1 MYLVKGTVKK
11 VFMEKVGQ
19 YVTRYPWIIATLVV
33 LITAGALMEAVFD
46 PMEQSFDNEDFL
58 PDMEVAQ
65 AWGDYQDTFTTSYY
79 FFSVIRDSDGDVIT
93 KENFLDMVSLTE
105 SIKQSPTFQR
115 WNDTSISGSNP
126 VSPAN
131 GMYSMWESTYDAETI
146 IYTGV
151 LLSDI
156 TGDTEALF
164 ENASDMTSL
173 LDIDGTPDLFD
184 LDSTMESVSS
194 NIETLLE
201 AISSSPVDER
211 VFYPD
216 ASAYYESMGSDQ
228 ELKDELSYLLRYN
241 ITGEEVGKGIIRSQT
256 FYGTADSTVSELD
269 DTVGSIDRI
278 LSDPYFEYPDIKAG
292 LISLRADILDI
303 RGEIKEKMELAEKD
317 GNPIMMGLISQ
328 DYNMAAFAVNFYL
341 TEDFDPENEALS
353 AKGCL
358 VMVYLNYT
366 LNDMVE
372 EDQDRLLEIEGNL
385 SDVVWSKDRA
395 SSLSIHPLGL
405 ERMSERINE
414 ANDETMS
421 ILLPAAAGVVIII
434 LSIIY
439 RNVTDVVL
447 NLAGLTMA
455 IIWMYGL
462 GSLLGYSSNPMMTTV
477 PVLLVGLGIDYG
489 IHLTM
494 RYREEVR
501 SGKEVR
507 AALRG
512 MSGSVGVAL
521 LLATFTTVLAFASNI
536 ASPISLMIQF
546 GVLTAAGIVFSFI
559 IMLTFLPAMKMI
571 IGTRKA
577 RKGNFLFSKISQG
590 HDRTRDG
597 EKGSG
602 IKWLNAGI
610 VRLALMAERRP
621 IVILTI
627 TLILTAGLGFAA
639 SDSEVTFDVNDFLP
653 EGLQETDDISYL
665 LNEFRLG
672 GSGESGIILVYGDIA
687 DPNVLRAM
695 SQTLDLADNS
705 GSEYLT
711 MEGDKVNADFVLFSM
726 NDMAV
731 GMAMMDQ
738 GHPYVKEYGEV
749 FDINSSLPHE
759 NSTRDDVK
767 KVLDLYYDS
776 FTPLARR
783 VIHRTDGEY
792 DISVITLTIYTED
805 NKQAWELYDQINS
818 FIEPMEGI
826 EGEGI
831 DEVKVTGSTILT
843 AVIIDA
849 ITESQINSILITLI
863 VSLVVLTVIF
873 YVEERSFTLGGVAL
887 LPMLFCMV
895 WILGTMSLVGIHLN
909 VMTITIGSLTIGLG
923 ITYGIHITHRFV
935 EDIKI
940 HKDLKEASK
949 STMLN
954 TGTALFG
961 AASTTIAGFGVLV
974 FALMPPLQQFGIVT
988 ALSILFSF
996 IASVIVLPSL
1006 LVIWAKGYRR
1016 FRRKKEDTSPLT
1028 TADKGD
1034 VSGGTD

>member
-1 MYLVKGTVKK
+1 M
-11 VFMEKVGQ
+11 FMEKVGQ
-19 YVTRYPWIIATLVV
+19 YVTKYPWTIVTLVI
-33 LITAGALMEAVFD
+33 LITVGALMEAVFD
-46 PMEQSFDNEDFL
+46 PMEQSFDNKDFL
-58 PDMEVAQ
+58 PDMEAAE
-65 AWGDYQDTFTTSYY
+65 AWGDYQDTFSTSYY

-93 KENFLDMVSLTE
+93 KENFLDMISLTE

-146 IYTGV
+146 IFTGN
-151 LLSDI
+151 LLSNI
-156 TGDTEALF
+156 TGDTAALL
-164 ENASDMTSL
+164 ENASDLISL
-173 LDIDGTPDLFD
+173 LDIDGTPDPAD
-184 LDSTMESVSS
+184 LNSTMERLGS
-194 NIETLLE
+194 NIETLEE

-216 ASAYYESMGSDQ
+216 AGAYYRSIGSDQ
-228 ELKDELSYLLRYN
+228 ELKDELSNLLRYN
-241 ITGEEVGKGIIRSQT
+241 ITGEEVGLGIMRSQM
-256 FYGTADSTVSELD
+256 FHCTADLTVSELD
-269 DTVGSIDRI
+269 DSVTSIDHI
-278 LSDPYFEYPDIKAG
+278 LSDLSFEYPKIKAV
-292 LISLRADILDI
+292 LISLRVDILNI
-303 RGEIKEKMELAEKD
+303 QGEIKEKMELAEKD
-317 GNPIMMGLISQ
+317 GNPTMMGLIGQ
-328 DYNMAAFAVNFYL
+328 YYNMAAFAVNFYL
-341 TEDFDPENEALS
+341 TEDFDPENEDLS

-366 LNDMVE
+366 LNDMAE
-372 EDQDRLLEIEGNL
+372 EDQDRLLKIEGNL
-385 SDVVWSKDRA
+385 SEVVWSQDRA

-414 ANDETMS
+414 ANEESMA

-434 LSIIY
+434 LSTIY
-439 RNVTDVVL
+439 RNVTDVLL

-455 IIWMYGL
+455 IVWMYGL
-462 GSLLGYSSNPMMTTV
+462 GSLLGFSSNPMMTTV

-507 AALRG
+507 AALKG

-546 GVLTAAGIVFSFI
+546 GVLTAAGIMFSFV

-571 IGTRKA
+571 IDTRKA
-577 RKGNFLFSKISQG
+577 KKGKYLFSKVSEG
-590 HDRTRDG
+590 HDPTKYE

-602 IKWLNAGI
+602 IRWLNTGI

-621 IVILTI
+621 IVIITV

-639 SDSEVTFDVNDFLP
+639 SDSKVTFDINDFLP
-653 EGLQETDDISYL
+653 EGLQETEDISYL

-672 GSGESGIILVYGDIA
+672 GSGESGIILVYGNIA
-687 DPNVLRAM
+687 EPNVLRAM

-711 MEGDKVNADFVLFSM
+711 MEGDKVNADFILFSM

-731 GMAMMDQ
+731 GMAMMDP
-738 GHPYVKEYGEV
+738 GHPYVKEYGKV
-749 FDINSSLPHE
+749 FDINSSLPND
-759 NSTRDDVK
+759 NSTKDDIK
-767 KVLDLYYDS
+767 KVLDLYYDN

-792 DISVITLTIYTED
+792 DISAITLTIYTE
-805 NKQAWELYDQINS
+805 NNNQAWELYDQINT
-818 FIEPMEGI
+818 FIEPMEEI
-826 EGEGI
+826 KGEGI
-831 DEVKVTGSTILT
+831 YEVKVTGSTILT

-849 ITESQINSILITLI
+849 ITESQMNSILITLI

-873 YVEERSFTLGGVAL
+873 YIKERSFTLGGVAL

-895 WILGTMSLVGIHLN
+895 WILGTMNLVGIPLN

-935 EDIKI
+935 EDIKV
-940 HKDLKEASK
+940 HEDLKEATK

-961 AASTTIAGFGVLV
+961 AASTTIAGFGLLV

-996 IASVIVLPSL
+996 IASVLVLPSL

-1016 FRRKKEDTSPLT
+1016 FRSKKDNGEETSPST
-1028 TADKGD
+1028 PAGKGD
-1034 VSGGTD
+1034 VSGGTN

>member
-1 MYLVKGTVKK
+1 M
-11 VFMEKVGQ
+11 FMEKVGQ
-19 YVTRYPWIIATLVV
+19 YVTRYPCTIVTLVI
-33 LITAGALMEAVFD
+33 LITAGALMEAMFN

-58 PDMEVAQ
+58 PDMEAAQ
-65 AWGDYQDTFTTSYY
+65 AWSDYQDKFSTSYY
-79 FFSVIRDSDGDVIT
+79 FFSVIRDPDGDVIT
-93 KENFLDMVSLTE
+93 RENFLDMIALTD
-105 SIKQSPTFQR
+105 SIEQSPTFQR

-131 GMYSMWESTYDAETI
+131 AMYSMWRSTYDAETI
-146 IYTGV
+146 ILTGD
-151 LLSDI
+151 LLSNI
-156 TGDTEALF
+156 TGETAALL
-164 ENASDMTSL
+164 ENASDLTSL
-173 LDIDGTPDLFD
+173 LDFHGT
-184 LDSTMESVSS
+184 LDPVGLNSTVEHVTS
-194 NIETLLE
+194 NIESLGE
-201 AISSSPVDER
+201 AISSSPEDMR
-211 VFYPD
+211 AYYPN
-216 ASAYYESMGSDQ
+216 ASAYYRSMESDR
-228 ELKDELSYLLRYN
+228 ELKDQLSYLLQYN
-241 ITGEEVGKGIIRSQT
+241 ITGEKVGMGIMRSQM
-256 FYGTADSTVSELD
+256 FLGTADLTITELD
-269 DTVGSIDRI
+269 DTVDSIDRI
-278 LSDPYFEYPDIKAG
+278 VSETSFEHPEIKVG
-292 LISLRADILDI
+292 LTSLRADILEI
-303 RGEIKEKMELAEKD
+303 REEIQVKVELAEKD

-328 DYNMAAFAVNFYL
+328 DHNMAAFTVNFYL
-341 TEDFDPENEALS
+341 TKDFNPEDEELS

-358 VMVYLNYT
+358 MMVYLNYT
-366 LNDMVE
+366 LNDMAQD
-372 EDQDRLLEIEGNL
+372 DQEGLLEIEGDL
-385 SDVVWSKDRA
+385 SEVVWSQDSS

-414 ANDETMS
+414 ANKDSMA

-439 RNVTDVVL
+439 RNVTDVLL

-494 RYREEVR
+494 RYREELR
-501 SGKEVR
+501 SGKNVR
-507 AALRG
+507 SALRG
-512 MSGSVGVAL
+512 MAGSVGVAL

-546 GVLTAAGIVFSFI
+546 GVLTAAGIVFSFV

-571 IGTRKA
+571 IDTRKA
-577 RKGNFLFSKISQG
+577 RRGRSLFSNVSQG
-590 HDRTRDG
+590 HDSTRDKK
-597 EKGSG
+597 EGSG
-602 IKWLNAGI
+602 IRWLNAVI
-610 VRLALMAERRP
+610 VRLALLAERRP
-621 IVILTI
+621 IVII
-627 TLILTAGLGFAA
+627 AVTLFLTAGLGYAA

-665 LNEFRLG
+665 MNEFKLG

-687 DPNVLRAM
+687 DPDVLQAM
-695 SQTLDLADNS
+695 SRALDLADES

-711 MEGDKVNADFVLFSM
+711 MEGERVSSDFILSSM
-726 NDMAV
+726 KDMAV
-731 GMAMMDQ
+731 GMAMMDPDHQ
-738 GHPYVKEYGEV
+738 YVEEYGEV
-749 FDINSSLPHE
+749 FDINSSLPHD

-767 KVLDLYYDS
+767 KVLDLYYDN

-783 VIHRTDGEY
+783 VLHRTDGEY
-792 DISVITLTIYTED
+792 DISVITLTVYTED
-805 NKQAWELYDQINS
+805 NEQAWELNDQIKS
-818 FIEPMEGI
+818 FIEPI
-826 EGEGI
+826 EEVDGGRV
-831 DEVKVTGSTILT
+831 DDVKVTGSTILT

-849 ITESQINSILITLI
+849 ITESQVNSILITLI

-895 WILGTMSLVGIHLN
+895 WILGTMRLVGIPLN

-923 ITYGIHITHRFV
+923 ITYGIHITHRFL
-935 EDIKI
+935 EDIKV
-940 HKDLKEASK
+940 HEDLKEASK

-961 AASTTIAGFGVLV
+961 AASTTVAGFGLLV
-974 FALMPPLQQFGIVT
+974 FALLPPLQQFGIVT

-1006 LVIWAKGYRR
+1006 LIIWAKGYRR
-1016 FRRKKEDTSPLT
+1016 FGTMKDRANDTSPST
-1028 TADKGD
+1028 PADQG
-1034 VSGGTD
+1034 